1 MRVHLGSLRNM
12 IFALLSSL
20 VVGILLFY
28 LVPFPITPKTNLILS
43 VVFYGGFLVMFR
55 RYVEYAFSRNFKQ
68 TIAFLG
74 ETPLAR
80 ELANEISAHAY
91 LGYRIVGIFTDIRE
105 VTEQAPDLIIINQA
119 LTTNDLECLS
129 NTSSEIMNVRE
140 AYQNIL
146 NRLPVDLVDDALALS
161 MIEKTD
167 SLAYNFLRRVLD
179 ILVSLMILVLTLPL
193 TLVAGLLIF
202 IEDRGPVFYRHTRTG
217 LQRQPFSIL
226 KLRTMRVDAEIEGV
240 QWARPRDN
248 RVTFVGRVL
257 RILHIDEIPQMIN
270 VLVGDITL
278 VGPRPE
284 RPEFVA
290 ILEKEIPYYFL
301 RHNIRPGFTGWAQI
315 KFRYARSV
323 MDSQKKFEYDLYYLK
338 NRNLFM
344 DLGIIAKTI
353 QIIFTH

>member
-1 MRVHLGSLRNM
+1 
-12 IFALLSSL
+12 
-20 VVGILLFY
+20 
-28 LVPFPITPKTNLILS
+28 
-43 VVFYGGFLVMFR
+43 MFR

-74 ETPLAR
+74 ESPLSR
-80 ELANEISAHAY
+80 ELSAEISAHAY
-91 LGYRIVGIFTDIRE
+91 LGYRVLGIFTDIE
-105 VTEQAPDLIIINQA
+105 TAIKQTPDLIIINQA

-129 NTSSEIMNVRE
+129 NISSEIMNARE

-146 NRLPVDLVDDALALS
+146 NRLPVSLMDDALALS
-161 MIEKTD
+161 IIEKND
-167 SLAYNFLRRVLD
+167 SLLYRFFRRVID
-179 ILVSLMILVLTLPL
+179 IIIASLILILTS
-193 TLVAGLLIF
+193 
-202 IEDRGPVFYRHTRTG
+202 
-217 LQRQPFSIL
+217 PFSIL
-226 KLRTMRVDAEIEGV
+226 SIFFIKLDGGPIFIRQIRSGGRGETFTLYKFRSMIVIGADGQAESGQAVWSTGKNDERITKFGHIIRT
-240 QWARPRDN
+240 
-248 RVTFVGRVL
+248 
-257 RILHIDEIPQMIN
+257 LHIDEIPQMIN
-270 VLVGDITL
+270 VLTGDLTL

-290 ILEKEIPYYFL
+290 LLEKEIPYYFL